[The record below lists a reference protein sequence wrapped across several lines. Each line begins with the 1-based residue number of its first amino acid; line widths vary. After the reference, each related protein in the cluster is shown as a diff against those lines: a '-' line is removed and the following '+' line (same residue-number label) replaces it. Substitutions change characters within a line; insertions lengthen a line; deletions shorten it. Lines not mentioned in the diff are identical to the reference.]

1 MQRLNKT
8 ITDLTSK
15 TAQISEKVFDS
26 LLDRMYFIGNDG
38 HQHFLV
44 FAPMLI
50 SLMLDGNEKVTDWIL
65 TRISSEKI
73 KPLDTNLETTMS
85 NLANCRVIL

>member
-1 MQRLNKT
+1 MQRLNK
-8 ITDLTSK
+8 ITDLLSK
-15 TAQISEKVFDS
+15 TAQISEKVFDF
-26 LLDRMYFIGNDG
+26 LLDRMYFMDNDG

-50 SLMLDGNEKVTDWIL
+50 SLILDGNEKVTDWIL

-73 KPLDTNLETTMS
+73 KPFDTNLETTMS
-85 NLANCRVIL
+85 NLANCRLIL